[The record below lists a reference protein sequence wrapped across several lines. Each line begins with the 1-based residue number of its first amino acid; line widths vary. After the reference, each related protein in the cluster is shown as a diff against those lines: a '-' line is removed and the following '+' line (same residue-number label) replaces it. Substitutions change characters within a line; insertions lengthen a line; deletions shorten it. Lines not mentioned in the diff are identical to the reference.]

1 MVTHEFT
8 DSGHTKRVTITRGA
22 LGWDVKEER
31 DSQVV
36 RTVTYTDWHR
46 VERALSA
53 VARRVSELEAG
64 GWTVESITNH

>member
-1 MVTHEFT
+1 MVTHELT
-8 DSGHTKRVTITRGA
+8 DSGHTKRFTITRGA

-46 VERALSA
+46 VERAIQVFQMQDSTGPDST
-53 VARRVSELEAG
+53 R
-64 GWTVESITNH
+64 

>member
-1 MVTHEFT
+1 MVTHELT
-8 DSGHTKRVTITRGA
+8 DSGHTKRFTITRGA

-46 VERALSA
+46 VERAIQ
-53 VARRVSELEAG
+53 VFQMQ
-64 GWTVESITNH
+64 ESTDADSTR